1 MVHRD
6 AKPGG
11 GPKVMTSLLLLC
23 LLGVSLAS
31 AFLGLRLTAWS
42 ALLILTYLLF
52 AAGGEVPLLGLLA
65 TGLLLAA
72 VLVPLNMPPL
82 RQRLLSAPFL
92 ARYKTML
99 PSLSDTETAALK
111 AGTVGWEGEL
121 FSGKPDWNALLQK
134 PLLQLTA
141 EEQAF
146 LDGPVETLCGM
157 LRQWE
162 ITHELADLPPEVWSY
177 LRKQRFFGMIIPKA
191 YGGLE
196 FSALAHRAV
205 LQKVSSVSAVAGT
218 TVAVPNS
225 LGPAELILHYG
236 TEAQKNH
243 YLPRLASGEEIPCFA
258 LTGPLAGSDATSI
271 PDYGVICRKT
281 VGGRKVLGMRLN
293 FDKRYITLAPVA
305 TVTGLAVRLYDPE
318 GLLGGAEDLGISLAL
333 VPSDTP
339 GLEIGTRHFALNV
352 PFQNGPV
359 RGKDVF
365 LPLDALIGGQ
375 DMIGRGWPMMIEA
388 LSVGR
393 GITLPSSSSGG
404 MKAGALATG
413 AYARIRKQFNM
424 PIGRFEGIEEALAR
438 IAGKTYAVS
447 ALSRMTASA
456 VDLGE
461 KPAVASAI
469 AKYHSTQMARE
480 VITDVMDIHG
490 GKGIMLGP
498 RNYLGRAWQG
508 SPIWITV
515 EGANI
520 MTRSLMIFGQGAI
533 RCHPYVL
540 REMKAASLE
549 SESDSLKQFDELLF
563 AHIGYSIRNAVR
575 SFVLGFSRGHL
586 AHVPGDRHTARY
598 YRKLSRYS
606 ASLAFASDIA
616 MLSLGGKLK
625 QKERISAR
633 LGDVLSHL
641 YICSA
646 MLGRYEAQGRPAAD
660 QPILAWAFHDSIYK
674 IQVALGGVADNFP
687 NPWLRWLLRL
697 VVFPLG
703 RGERE
708 PGDRLAH
715 KVAQLLLSPSETR
728 ERLTQGVYCPVD
740 GSSPISQMELALP
753 EIIAAEP
760 LERRLLKAQSAGKLT
775 ALTWEEQLQ
784 QALDKSIIKPDEMEL
799 LRNARLKSL
808 EIIAVDEFES
818 EALRLG
824 QPAPVKASR
833 THAA

>member
-1 MVHRD
+1 
-6 AKPGG
+6 
-11 GPKVMTSLLLLC
+11 MTSLLLLS
-23 LLGVSLAS
+23 LLGISMVC
-31 AFLGLRLTAWS
+31 AFLGARLVAWS
-42 ALLILTYLLF
+42 AALVLGWFLF
-52 AAGGEVPLLGLLA
+52 AASGEVPVLGLLV
-65 TGLLLAA
+65 TGLLL
-72 VLVPLNMPPL
+72 VVILVPLNVASI
-82 RQRLLSAPFL
+82 RQQFLSAPFL
-92 ARYKTML
+92 VRYKAML
-99 PSLSDTETAALK
+99 PNLSDTEAAALE

-121 FSGKPDWNALLQK
+121 FSGKPDWKALLDK

-146 LDGPVETLCGM
+146 LDGPVEQLCGM
-157 LRQWE
+157 LKQWE
-162 ITHELADLPPEVWSY
+162 ITHELADLPPEVWAY
-177 LRKQRFFGMIIPKA
+177 LLQHRFFGMIIPKS
-191 YGGLE
+191 YGGLG

-225 LGPAELILHYG
+225 LGPAELLLHYG
-236 TEAQKNH
+236 TDAQKNH

-258 LTGPLAGSDATSI
+258 LTGPTAGSDATSI
-271 PDYGVICRKT
+271 PDHGVICRE
-281 VGGRKVLGMRLN
+281 VRGGREVLGMRLN

-305 TVTGLAVRLYDPE
+305 TVVGLAVRLYDPD

-333 VPSDTP
+333 VPRDTS
-339 GLEIGTRHFALNV
+339 GLEIGARHFALNI
-352 PFQNGPV
+352 PFLNGPV

-365 LPLDALIGGQ
+365 VPMDAIIGGQ
-375 DMIGRGWPMMIEA
+375 AMVGKGWRMLVEA

-393 GITLPSSSSGG
+393 GITLPSSSTGG
-404 MKAGALATG
+404 MKMGALATG

-424 PIGRFEGIEEALAR
+424 PIGRFEGVEEALAR
-438 IAGKTYAVS
+438 IAGRTYAVS

-461 KPAVASAI
+461 KPAVPSAI
-469 AKYHSTQMARE
+469 AKYHATEMARE

-540 REMKAASLE
+540 REMHAARLPSEQESLRE
-549 SESDSLKQFDELLF
+549 FDRLLF
-563 AHIGYSIRNAVR
+563 AHAGYSIRNAVR
-575 SFVLGFSRGHL
+575 SFVLGFSRGRL
-586 AHVPGDRHTARY
+586 AHVPGNRHTARY

-616 MLSLGGKLK
+616 MLTLGGKLK

-633 LGDVLSHL
+633 LGDALSHL

-646 MLGRYEAQGRPAAD
+646 MLSRYESQGRPSAD
-660 QPILAWAFHDSIYK
+660 QPILSWAFHDSIHK
-674 IQVALGGVADNFP
+674 IQTALGGVADNFP
-687 NPWLRWLLRL
+687 NRWLRL
-697 VVFPLG
+697 VLRLVLFPLG

-708 PGDRLAH
+708 PGDRLSH
-715 KVAQLLLSPSETR
+715 RVAQLLLSPSETR
-728 ERLTQGVYCPVD
+728 DRLTQGIYCPAD
-740 GSSPISQMELALP
+740 GSTVISQMELALP
-753 EIIAAEP
+753 EVIAAEP
-760 LERRLLKAQSAGKLT
+760 LERRLLKAQRAGDLT
-775 ALTWEEQLQ
+775 AMTWDGQLQ
-784 QALDKSIIKPDEMEL
+784 QAREKSIIDADEMEL
-799 LRNARLKSL
+799 LRSARLKTL

-818 EALRLG
+818 DALRLG
-824 QPAPVKASR
+824 QVNPEKIRPS
-833 THAA
+833 HAA

>member
-1 MVHRD
+1 
-6 AKPGG
+6 
-11 GPKVMTSLLLLC
+11 MTTLLLLS
-23 LLGVSLAS
+23 LIAVSMTC
-31 AFLGLRLTAWS
+31 AFLGLKLVTWS
-42 ALLILTYLLF
+42 AALAGTWLLF
-52 AAGGEVPLLGLLA
+52 AAAGAVPVFGLIF
-65 TGLLLAA
+65 TA
-72 VLVPLNMPPL
+72 VLIAALLIPLNVASL
-82 RQRLLSAPFL
+82 RQQFLSAPFL
-92 ARYKTML
+92 ERYRAML
-99 PSLSDTETAALK
+99 PRLSDTEAAAME

-121 FSGKPDWNALLQK
+121 FSGKPDWKALLK
-134 PLLQLTA
+134 RPLLKLTS

-146 LDGPVETLCGM
+146 LDGPAEELCGM

-162 ITHELADLPPEVWSY
+162 ITHELADLPPEVWDFM
-177 LRKQRFFGMIIPKA
+177 RRERFFGMIIPKA
-191 YGGLE
+191 YGGLG

-225 LGPAELILHYG
+225 LGPGELILHYG
-236 TEAQKNH
+236 TDQQKQR
-243 YLPRLASGEEIPCFA
+243 YLPRLASGKEIPCFA
-258 LTGPLAGSDATSI
+258 LTGPTAGSDATSI
-271 PDYGVICRKT
+271 PDYGVICKET
-281 VGGRKVLGMRLN
+281 VDGKEVLGMRLT

-305 TVTGLAVRLYDPE
+305 TVVGLAVRLYDPE
-318 GLLGGAEDLGISLAL
+318 SLLGGAEDLGISLAL
-333 VPSDTP
+333 MPRETP
-339 GLEIGTRHFALNV
+339 GLEIGARHMALNI

-359 RGKDVF
+359 RGKGVF

-375 DMIGRGWPMMIEA
+375 DMVGKGWRMLVEA

-393 GITLPSSSSGG
+393 GITLPSCSSGG
-404 MKAGALATG
+404 VKIGALATG

-438 IAGKTYAVS
+438 IAGKAYAVS
-447 ALSRMTASA
+447 ALSRMTATA

-461 KPAVASAI
+461 KPAVPSAI
-469 AKYHSTQMARE
+469 AKYHATEMARE

-540 REMKAASLE
+540 KEMQAARLE
-549 SESDSLKQFDELLF
+549 SPEKRLQEFDRLLF

-575 SFVLGFSRGHL
+575 SFVLGFSRGRL
-586 AHVPGDRHTARY
+586 AHVPGSSQTARY

-616 MLSLGGKLK
+616 MLTLGGKLK

-633 LGDVLSHL
+633 LGDALSHL

-646 MLGRYEAQGRPAAD
+646 MLSRYEAQGRPSAD
-660 QPILAWAFHDSIYK
+660 KPILAWAFHDSIYR
-674 IQVALGGVADNFP
+674 IQVALAGVADNFP
-687 NPWLRWLLRL
+687 NRWMRAVLSL
-697 VVFPLG
+697 VLFPLG

-708 PGDRLAH
+708 PGDRLSH

-728 ERLTQGVYCPVD
+728 ARLTQGIYCPAD
-740 GSSPISQMELALP
+740 GSTVISQMERALP
-753 EIIAAEP
+753 DVIAAEP
-760 LERRLLKAQSAGKLT
+760 LERRLLKAQRAGELT
-775 ALTWEEQLQ
+775 AMTWETQLEQ
-784 QALDKSIIKPDEMEL
+784 ARDKSIIDEDEMKL
-799 LRNARLKSL
+799 LRRVRAQTL

-824 QPAPVKASR
+824 KPREADAVRPS
-833 THAA
+833 HAA